1 MEQVNCWHAHFPPGI
16 QAAWV
21 PQHLSAFLLLSFIL
35 YFCTQPLTSPQ
46 EETGKNGKGKE
57 KKSFQRKALFKTL
70 DQDYLEALKSHCFL
84 QFHPFP
90 LQDGVAPRKWKTLT
104 FGRKSA
110 VAQSHEAPEQCQG
123 VHPCQSP
130 TSRVPPGPVLFP

>member
-1 MEQVNCWHAHFPPGI
+1 MLAHTFPPWHPGSLGPTASVSI
-16 QAAWV
+16 S
-21 PQHLSAFLLLSFIL
+21 SAFLHFIL
-35 YFCTQPLTSPQ
+35 LYTATHLT
-46 EETGKNGKGKE
+46 TGRDRGKNGKGKE